1 MWSSNLGFSSDSMT
15 VCIVLTPTGGMLMGL
30 DNDPAVCRALLAPYH
45 RLLHNNSRLP
55 RGLTTSSMPPTLV
68 GRRTNTSSDKEH
80 ETLVQTIRPLSATTM
95 PTIYPLEPAWS
106 ALLFRATAN
115 ATAMQ
120 DQATQLASE
129 LKACGKGLD
138 MSQWRVQRCR
148 DDQRFAVQ
156 RLQEVFQEKEQCLLD
171 LEEAGRECVESTKR
185 GRLEVVWWLMVLG
198 KNGRVNGKGKG
209 GEKGRA
215 QGVENLTKIEGKMRG
230 RKGGREEVWGRDGHV
245 GWLSE
250 DV

>member
-1 MWSSNLGFSSDSMT
+1 
-15 VCIVLTPTGGMLMGL
+15 MGL
-30 DNDPAVCRALLAPYH
+30 DNDPAVCRAFLAPYH
-45 RLLHNNSRLP
+45 RLLHKNSRLP

-80 ETLVQTIRPLSATTM
+80 ETLLQTIRPLSATTM

-129 LKACGKGLD
+129 LKACEKGLD

-171 LEEAGRECVESTKR
+171 LGGGGMGVCGKYEEGETGGGGVVVDGAGKERR
-185 GRLEVVWWLMVLG
+185 GQW
-198 KNGRVNGKGKG
+198 KGKG
-209 GEKGRA
+209 G
-215 QGVENLTKIEGKMRG
+215 
-230 RKGGREEVWGRDGHV
+230 
-245 GWLSE
+245 
-250 DV
+250 

>member
-1 MWSSNLGFSSDSMT
+1 
-15 VCIVLTPTGGMLMGL
+15 
-30 DNDPAVCRALLAPYH
+30 
-45 RLLHNNSRLP
+45 
-55 RGLTTSSMPPTLV
+55 
-68 GRRTNTSSDKEH
+68 
-80 ETLVQTIRPLSATTM
+80 
-95 PTIYPLEPAWS
+95 
-106 ALLFRATAN
+106 
-115 ATAMQ
+115 
-120 DQATQLASE
+120 
-129 LKACGKGLD
+129 
-138 MSQWRVQRCR
+138 
-148 DDQRFAVQ
+148 
-156 RLQEVFQEKEQCLLD
+156 VFQEKEQCLLD